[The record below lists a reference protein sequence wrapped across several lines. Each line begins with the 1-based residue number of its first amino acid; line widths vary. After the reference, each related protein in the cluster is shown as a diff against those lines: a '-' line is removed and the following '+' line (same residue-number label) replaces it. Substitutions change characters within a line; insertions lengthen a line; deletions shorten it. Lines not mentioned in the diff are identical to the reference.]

1 MIILVVIG
9 ALVAGT
15 SLNSCKTA
23 AVISSKSGAQIW
35 GETCIRCHNPA
46 DPATFSDLE
55 WDVVAMHMQVRANLT
70 PEETKKVIE
79 FLQSAN

>member
-1 MIILVVIG
+1 MKRYIIILVVIG

-35 GETCIRCHNPA
+35 
-46 DPATFSDLE
+46 
-55 WDVVAMHMQVRANLT
+55 
-70 PEETKKVIE
+70 
-79 FLQSAN
+79 